1 MRRIINI
8 NDGWKFVKEDV
19 GAEQAVSAPVFV
31 CFDVAA
37 FIVYG

>member
-19 GAEQAVSAPVFV
+19 GAEQAAVRFVILDKVSEF
-31 CFDVAA
+31 
-37 FIVYG
+37 